1 MSSTA
6 FQRGL
11 AALVVAAATATGGP
25 VAVPESAFRVI
36 PTLPPAKKR
45 RQATAAVVTAT
56 LAAKEK
62 GKKKKKKKKAKVA
75 YGHAQLFYRSR
86 SDNQGDRTLLRIKEL
101 TKRDH
106 KPSDCP
112 ANSSIDNIN
121 LHGIIRYDRFTITAF
136 SIDDQETYQ
145 LGVLLYFTPER
156 C

>member
-11 AALVVAAATATGGP
+11 AALVVAAATAKGGP
-25 VAVPESAFRVI
+25 VAAPESAFRVI

-62 GKKKKKKKKAKVA
+62 GKKKKKKKAKVA